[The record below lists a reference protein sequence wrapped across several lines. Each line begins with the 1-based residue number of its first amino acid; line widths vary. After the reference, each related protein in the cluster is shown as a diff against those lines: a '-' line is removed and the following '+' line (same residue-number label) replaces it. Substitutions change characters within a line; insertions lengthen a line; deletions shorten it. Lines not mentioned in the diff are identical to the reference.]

1 ALVDEKS
8 FLSKAGLKIEN
19 ISSDEIKEI
28 KFSEN
33 ERTALIKMAI
43 KEKQKA
49 LLNYYFILETDNS
62 PPTLIFLDFLKQNVI
77 KAEFNPVNDKKLGI
91 IYFQPKTNKNQSR
104 VVLAEVDLGLMKI
117 IDTKISDVLDFSSFN
132 GDYYYLD
139 DSGFI
144 YKTDASLTLPG
155 KMNSK
160 PMDIKSGADYRIKA
174 SSFGVAVKEDNSL
187 YFFDINK
194 GETKKLSDSIDD
206 FSFSKNIYKMAYWG
220 NNANVLF
227 MDKENYQPQKKAGDE
242 ILIAESNEKI
252 TKLLWL
258 NDFYVIFN
266 IGNQIK
272 IAETDDRDRINIVD
286 FANYPNPAIFWN
298 KNDRILYVFSDNNL
312 YSFENLIP

>member
-1 ALVDEKS
+1 
-8 FLSKAGLKIEN
+8 
-19 ISSDEIKEI
+19 
-28 KFSEN
+28 
-33 ERTALIKMAI
+33 
-43 KEKQKA
+43 
-49 LLNYYFILETDNS
+49 
-62 PPTLIFLDFLKQNVI
+62 VI

-91 IYFQPKTNKNQSR
+91 IYSQPKTNKNQSR

-144 YKTDASLTLPG
+144 YKTDTSFTLPS

-194 GETKKLSDSIDD
+194 GEIKKLSDSIDD

-220 NNANVLF
+220 NNASILF

-252 TKLLWL
+252 NKLLWF
-258 NDFYVIFN
+258 NDFYVVFN

-272 IAETDDRDRINIVD
+272 IAEIDDRDQINIID